1 MRPNSFYQ
9 DTENIY
15 QIPYDVNDSNKKRY
29 TNTGFNSI
37 IDENYLSS
45 NQLFH
50 PKLINRLY
58 HNIDVNTNNGISK
71 NSSKISSS
79 SCRSSSS
86 SSTSNNN
93 YNSDSILASSSLLS
107 STTTVQS
114 AASSSSQLADVL
126 TVLPEATT
134 VTTTLAVVQQND
146 ADINNNDNNNWEIWH
161 DRYDDDDNDVS
172 FVKHK

>member
-1 MRPNSFYQ
+1 MRPTSFYQ

-15 QIPYDVNDSNKKRY
+15 QIPYDINDSNKKRY

-71 NSSKISSS
+71 NSSKIS
-79 SCRSSSS
+79 CSSSS
-86 SSTSNNN
+86 SSTSDNNN
-93 YNSDSILASSSLLS
+93 NNNSDSILASSSLLS
-107 STTTVQS
+107 SSTTTTVQS
-114 AASSSSQLADVL
+114 AAASSSSSQLADVV
-126 TVLPEATT
+126 TVFHETST
-134 VTTTLAVVQQND
+134 VSTTLAVVQQD
-146 ADINNNDNNNWEIWH
+146 VADI
-161 DRYDDDDNDVS
+161 
-172 FVKHK
+172 K

>member
-58 HNIDVNTNNGISK
+58 HNIDVNTNNGVSK
-71 NSSKISSS
+71 NSSKIS
-79 SCRSSSS
+79 CSSSS
-86 SSTSNNN
+86 NNN
-93 YNSDSILASSSLLS
+93 NNNNSDSILASSSLLS

-114 AASSSSQLADVL
+114 AASSSSQLADVV
-126 TVLPEATT
+126 TVLPETTT
-134 VTTTLAVVQQND
+134 VSTTFAVVQQD
-146 ADINNNDNNNWEIWH
+146 VADI
-161 DRYDDDDNDVS
+161 
-172 FVKHK
+172 K

>member
-15 QIPYDVNDSNKKRY
+15 QIPYDINDSNKKRY

-71 NSSKISSS
+71 NSSKIS
-79 SCRSSSS
+79 CCSSSS
-86 SSTSNNN
+86 SSTSN
-93 YNSDSILASSSLLS
+93 NSDSILASSSLLS
-107 STTTVQS
+107 TTTVQS
-114 AASSSSQLADVL
+114 AAAAETSQLVDVV
-126 TVLPEATT
+126 TVLPETTT
-134 VTTTLAVVQQND
+134 VSTTLAVVQQD
-146 ADINNNDNNNWEIWH
+146 VTDI
-161 DRYDDDDNDVS
+161 
-172 FVKHK
+172 K